1 MQERTELAE
10 LRAQLAY
17 AKNEFERVTRLVEE
31 KIVDP
36 TQYDIARRD
45 LETARQSVE
54 IKAASV
60 AETEAAV
67 RRLDPAAAE
76 NDSPAVLAGLAVL
89 EEEVKL
95 AEATLQPIVLV
106 SPIDGRV
113 SEILMLPGTGVT
125 AGNPIVTVASP
136 EVLHILGYVGQPLRV
151 EPTVGMKVEV
161 RSRGVRRTVGQGE
174 IIHVGPRMQLFD
186 APLRIRGMG
195 NAQERGLP
203 IVVTVP
209 PEMKL
214 RPGELVDL
222 TLAL

>member
-1 MQERTELAE
+1 
-10 LRAQLAY
+10 
-17 AKNEFERVTRLVEE
+17 
-31 KIVDP
+31 
-36 TQYDIARRD
+36 
-45 LETARQSVE
+45 
-54 IKAASV
+54 
-60 AETEAAV
+60 
-67 RRLDPAAAE
+67 
-76 NDSPAVLAGLAVL
+76 
-89 EEEVKL
+89 
-95 AEATLQPIVLV
+95 
-106 SPIDGRV
+106 
-113 SEILMLPGTGVT
+113 
-125 AGNPIVTVASP
+125 
-136 EVLHILGYVGQPLRV
+136 V